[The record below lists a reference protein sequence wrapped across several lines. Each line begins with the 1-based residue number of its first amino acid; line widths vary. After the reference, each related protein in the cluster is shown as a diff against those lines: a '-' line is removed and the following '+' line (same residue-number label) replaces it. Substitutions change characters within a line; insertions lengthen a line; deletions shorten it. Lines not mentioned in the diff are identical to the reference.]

1 MTCAARP
8 AKLWML
14 VVFFLF
20 LAGTAVARLE
30 AAAEGQSAALVGE
43 LTALMTERH
52 LDALAAQDPE
62 SPGRFVAALL
72 IPNAQL
78 LVVSAQY
85 PAPAEL
91 QAQLAQ
97 KNYRDVY
104 AALHQPL
111 AQSTRVFFID
121 VGCDGLHSGGDGV
134 DVMYEKGT
142 QQTLFDGRWKQQGL
156 SESAYTKRV
165 SDADQQYTRFLTIL
179 TATLK
184 AAPAAQAAR

>member
-1 MTCAARP
+1 MTCTAPP
-8 AKLWML
+8 AKLWMVL
-14 VVFFLF
+14 VSFVF
-20 LAGTAVARLE
+20 LAGTMAARAE
-30 AAAEGQSAALVGE
+30 AAADGQSAAVVAE
-43 LTALMTERH
+43 LTTLMTARH

-62 SPGRFVAALL
+62 SPNRFVAALL
-72 IPNAQL
+72 IPDSQL

-91 QAQLAQ
+91 QAQVAQ

-111 AQSTRVFFID
+111 AQQTRVFFID
-121 VGCDGLHSGGDGV
+121 VGCNGLRSGGDGV

-156 SESAYTKRV
+156 SEAAYTKKV
-165 SDADQQYTRFLTIL
+165 TDADQQYTRLLSIL
-179 TATLK
+179 ANTLK
-184 AAPAAQAAR
+184 AAPSPQASR